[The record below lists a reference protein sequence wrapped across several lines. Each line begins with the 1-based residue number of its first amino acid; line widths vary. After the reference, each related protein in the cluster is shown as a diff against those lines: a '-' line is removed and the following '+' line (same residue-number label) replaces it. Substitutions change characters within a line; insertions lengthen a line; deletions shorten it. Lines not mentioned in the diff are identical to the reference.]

1 MLDEPKQFRLA
12 ESQTQKLT
20 NWSNEP
26 DLLMLKGDLE
36 AAKPS
41 QQAQVTKINEWN
53 ALMQVTGRH
62 KPKQVAGR
70 STVQPKLVRRQA
82 EWRYSALTEPFLGSH
97 KLFSIRP
104 KTFEDA
110 EAAKQNEL
118 VLNWQFQTKMNRV
131 KLIDDYIRSDVDD
144 GTAILRVGWQ
154 RSTTMIKVDVP
165 VYTHY
170 AVETPEQVEQ
180 LQLAIALKQEDPRGY
195 NEQIPEEVQACV
207 ALFEETG
214 EATFAVQTGTER
226 RDEEKILENFP
237 TVEVLD
243 PRNVFIDP
251 SANGDFTKAQFVI
264 YSFETNYAKLR
275 KEPKRYK
282 NLDRVNWE
290 DNSPIMAHDHE
301 TKTPQDFQFRDRA
314 RKVVVAYEYW
324 GFYDIE
330 GNGKLVPFVATWI
343 GDTIIRMEL
352 NPYPDEKLPFVLVP
366 YNPTKRGL
374 YGEPDAELLGENQ
387 AILGAVIRGAI
398 DLLGRSANSQRGF
411 RKGALDPINRKRYDE
426 GKDYEFNPTN
436 DPSGNVLEH
445 KYPELPRSVLEM
457 MAIQNQD
464 AESLTGVKAFAGG
477 ISGETYG
484 EVAAGIRG
492 VLDAS
497 SKREMAILRRLAKGM
512 SEVGTKIIAMNAVFL
527 SEKEVVRITNTEF
540 VTINRDDLKGDFDL
554 EVDISTAE
562 VDNIKS
568 QDLAFMLQT
577 MGPNMSPEISLLIL
591 SEIAMLKRM
600 PHLAHKIANY
610 KPQPDPKQEAEVRKL
625 QAEAAELES
634 QVRLNDAKAQE
645 ALANKAL
652 ADLTFVEQESGVAH
666 ERDMQKQAG
675 QARGNQAL
683 EVTKALVK
691 PKKEGEKDPN
701 IEAAIGFNAISD
713 KLAKVADTRDTEPLP
728 PGAMPPVTL

>member
-1 MLDEPKQFRLA
+1 MLDEPRQFRLA

-20 NWSNEP
+20 NWNNEP
-26 DLLMLKGDLE
+26 DLLVLKGELE

-53 ALMQVTGRH
+53 ALMNVTGKN
-62 KPKQVAGR
+62 KPKAFPGR

-97 KLFSIRP
+97 KLFSIQP

-110 EAAKQNEL
+110 DAAKQNEL
-118 VLNWQFQTKMNRV
+118 VLNWQFQTKLNRV
-131 KLIDDYIRSDVDD
+131 KLIDDFIRSTVDD
-144 GTAILRVGWQ
+144 GTSILRVGWQ
-154 RSTTMIKVDVP
+154 RSTVMIKVPVP

-170 AVETPEQVEQ
+170 AVETQEQVEQ
-180 LQLAIALKQEDPRGY
+180 LQLAMALKQEDPRGY
-195 NEQIPEEVQACV
+195 NEKIPEEVQACV

-214 EATFAVQTGTER
+214 EATYAMQTGMEM
-226 RDEEKILENFP
+226 RDEEKILENYP

-251 SANGDFTKAQFVI
+251 SANGDFSKANFVI
-264 YSFETNYAKLR
+264 YSFETNYAKLK

-282 NLDRVNWE
+282 NLDRVNWS
-290 DNSPIMAHDHE
+290 DNSPIMEYDHE
-301 TKTPQDFQFRDRA
+301 TKTPSDFQFKDRA
-314 RKVVVAYEYW
+314 RKIVVAYEYW

-343 GDTIIRMEL
+343 GDTIIRMEV

-366 YNPTKRGL
+366 YNPVKRGL

-387 AILGAVIRGAI
+387 AIIGAVIRGSI

-426 GKDYEFNPTN
+426 GRDYEFNPTN
-436 DPSGNVLEH
+436 DPSGNVIEH

-464 AESLTGVKAFAGG
+464 AESLTGVKAFSGG
-477 ISGETYG
+477 ISGESYG
-484 EVAAGIRG
+484 DVAAGIRG

-512 SEVGTKIIAMNAVFL
+512 AEVGTKIISMNAVFL
-527 SEKEVVRITNTEF
+527 SEKEVVRVTNDVF
-540 VTINRDDLKGDFDL
+540 VVINREDLKGDFDL

-577 MGPNMSPEISLLIL
+577 MGPNMSPEISLMIL
-591 SEIAMLKRM
+591 AEIATLKRM
-600 PHLAHKIANY
+600 PKLAQKISAY
-610 KPQPDPKQEAEVRKL
+610 KPQPDPKQEAEVKKL
-625 QAEAAELES
+625 QAEVAELES
-634 QVRLNDAKAQE
+634 QTRLNDAKAQE
-645 ALANKAL
+645 AMANKAL
-652 ADLTFVEQESGVAH
+652 ADLDFVEQESGTKHA
-666 ERDMQKQAG
+666 RDMQKQAG

-683 EVTKALVK
+683 EVTKGLLK
-691 PKKEGEKDPN
+691 PKKPGESNPN

-713 KLAKVADTRDTEPLP
+713 KLANVADTREEDPLP
-728 PGAMPPVTL
+728 PGAMQPATL